1 VIAGLGKIDWLVGVN
16 GDAAELVRATVDA
29 GFPKERTKFF
39 TDSTEAAGFL
49 AGFVEAGDVL
59 LLKGSRGVK
68 MERIL
73 EAIDVAH
80 ARLAKMKTPAETAG
94 KKG

>member
-1 VIAGLGKIDWLVGVN
+1 
-16 GDAAELVRATVDA
+16 
-29 GFPKERTKFF
+29 
-39 TDSTEAAGFL
+39 
-49 AGFVEAGDVL
+49 
-59 LLKGSRGVK
+59 VK

>member
-1 VIAGLGKIDWLVGVN
+1 VGVN
-16 GDAAELVRATVDA
+16 GDAAELVRAAVDA

-39 TDSTEAAGFL
+39 ADSKEAAAFVT
-49 AGFVEAGDVL
+49 GFVQPGDVL

-73 EAIDVAH
+73 EAIDVTH
-80 ARLAKMKTPAETAG
+80 ARAKKAMAPAGPAER
-94 KKG
+94 KG